1 MEQLSKPVMY
11 IFANRGLGMSAG
23 KLSAQVAHGA
33 VRAYEISDSKLI
45 REWNKGGHYTKL
57 VMLARDNDH
66 IRTIQ
71 KYIEDRGYKT
81 ALIIDEGLTEIDPH
95 QPTALGVEIVD
106 KADENVLA
114 TFSTFELYRDTV
126 RVNVE
131 IEK

>member
-1 MEQLSKPVMY
+1 MY

-33 VRAYEISDSKLI
+33 VRAYEISDKQLI
-45 REWNKGGHYTKL
+45 KEWNKGGHYMKL

-66 IRTIQ
+66 IRNIQ
-71 KYIEDRGYKT
+71 KYIEDRGLKT

-106 KADENVLA
+106 KTDPEVEAI
-114 TFSTFELYRDTV
+114 FSTFELYRDTI
-126 RVNVE
+126 RVTSVVE
-131 IEK
+131 R

>member
-1 MEQLSKPVMY
+1 
-11 IFANRGLGMSAG
+11 MSAG

-33 VRAYEISDSKLI
+33 VRAYEISKPQLI
-45 REWNKGGHYTKL
+45 KEWNRGGHYTKL

-66 IRTIQ
+66 IRNIQ

-81 ALIIDEGLTEIDPH
+81 VLIIDEGLTEIDPH

-106 KADENVLA
+106 KSDEEVLA

-131 IEK
+131 VEK

>member
-1 MEQLSKPVMY
+1 MPKPVMY

-33 VRAYEISDSKLI
+33 VRAYEISDKKMI
-45 REWNKGGHYTKL
+45 DAWNLGGHYTKL

-66 IRTIQ
+66 IKTIQ
-71 KYIEDRGYKT
+71 KYIEDRGFKT
-81 ALIIDEGLTEIDPH
+81 SLIIDEGLTEIKPH

-106 KADENVLA
+106 KEIENVEA

-126 RVNVE
+126 KVTVE
-131 IEK
+131 TER